1 MAWDSSRAVPWRRLI
16 REWLI
21 YVAIA
26 SVALLFLF
34 RHKLSVSL
42 FAGLF
47 ASGPMYLLFGA
58 VLAKF
63 GYARKTFKDLRG
75 ERERAAATRSSSRSP
90 GRSSS
95 SAATVPG
102 GRAKPAP
109 TKRTSTGPS
118 QHRKSNKPKRR

>member
-21 YVAIA
+21 YVAIVT
-26 SVALLFLF
+26 VAFLVIF
-34 RHKLSVSL
+34 RDRLSVSL
-42 FAGLF
+42 FAGIF

-63 GYARKTFKDLRG
+63 GYTRKTFKDLRSD
-75 ERERAAATRSSSRSP
+75 RERVTTAKATSTSSLP
-90 GRSSS
+90 N
-95 SAATVPG
+95 
-102 GRAKPAP
+102 GRAKPPP

-118 QHRKSNKPKRR
+118 QHRKANKPKRR